1 MANISETELQRRLKA
16 VERKTSSTE
25 SNYVSN
31 VDPVAGSFSE
41 NDTHY
46 NATTNNLWLF
56 SNGVWAIDTSVLH
69 IRYADDVTTDPPLV
83 QGHIIG
89 FSTDP
94 LNPNGSIKNWRG
106 LWWGSLTA
114 STSSLAYEWH
124 NTSTSP
130 ASLTRYHTE
139 SSGFRADLGTPSE
152 PAAGV
157 NWILGSATTNTT
169 WLADRFTIDSKVG
182 PWELYPVQAS
192 ESGVPLISYT
202 KAGYN
207 APTLNDSVWIADV
220 ILAAQSFTGRPYSNQ
235 KELSYGTVCVITYDD
250 VILAGKFT
258 FSNGVSTWVSAGEI
272 IDGSIVVT
280 GTIAA
285 DKIRSNSIT
294 ATQISSDAITSD
306 KIAAGAV
313 TADKITIAENIAFT
327 GSTSGLIFGK
337 TSLADTST
345 GSFYGKSLDANGNS
359 ISGFNISSGT
369 SGIYADS
376 SGIMALNNVRLYTGS
391 AGTALE
397 LSNPGTYATSINST
411 TTVISV
417 TIVGAGAGA
426 QNNMPISGAG
436 GQNVGGSGTASWIE
450 FYSGPVVNGS
460 VSGSLLNISG
470 VTRFTAAGGAS
481 QSWTFGG
488 TTGTGPSGQ
497 ASSQAGSA
505 GAGFAAT
512 PLSATTTWVAGHGS
526 RGGGG
531 GAGGG
536 STGTYWA
543 NHKAT
548 VSANAGA
555 TISQQFTLP
564 TGTQS
569 VKSFVG
575 TGGSGGSG
583 GQIGFTYLQ
592 GPEQNQIF
600 RYAFSVRGGN
610 GGDGFVSIADPNS
623 GGIEVDLVA
632 LLNRV
637 TALEGFH

>member
-1 MANISETELQRRLKA
+1 MSRIFI
-16 VERKTSSTE
+16 
-25 SNYVSN
+25 
-31 VDPVAGSFSE
+31 P
-41 NDTHY
+41 
-46 NATTNNLWLF
+46 NNLNRAQLDAF
-56 SNGVWAIDTSVLH
+56 RSIEVELNRLSNEKTVIT
-69 IRYADDVTTDPPLV
+69 
-83 QGHIIG
+83 
-89 FSTDP
+89 
-94 LNPNGSIKNWRG
+94 GSG
-106 LWWGSLTA
+106 
-114 STSSLAYEWH
+114 
-124 NTSTSP
+124 
-130 ASLTRYHTE
+130 
-139 SSGFRADLGTPSE
+139 
-152 PAAGV
+152 
-157 NWILGSATTNTT
+157 
-169 WLADRFTIDSKVG
+169 
-182 PWELYPVQAS
+182 
-192 ESGVPLISYT
+192 
-202 KAGYN
+202 
-207 APTLNDSVWIADV
+207 APTEVNNL
-220 ILAAQSFTGRPYSNQ
+220 Q
-235 KELSYGTVCVITYDD
+235 
-250 VILAGKFT
+250 
-258 FSNGVSTWVSAGEI
+258 
-272 IDGSIVVT
+272 DGSIFYDFTNLNLYVFRLSDSTWNDPNLAAANASNAIASNIYVSGTETINGAVIADGTVT
-280 GTIAA
+280 ANEIATNAITAVKIVAGTITATEIAA
-285 DKIRSNSIT
+285 DAITTDKIAAGAIT
-294 ATQISSDAITSD
+294 ASE
-306 KIAAGAV
+306 IAAGAV
-313 TADKITIAENIAFT
+313 TANKITIAENIAFT

-337 TSLADTST
+337 TSLADTT
-345 GSFYGKSLDANGNS
+345 AGSFYGKSLDAAGNA
-359 ISGFNISSGT
+359 ISGFNISSGS

-397 LSNPGTYATSINST
+397 LSNPGTYATSIATS

-417 TIVGAGAGA
+417 IIVGAGAGA
-426 QNNMPISGAG
+426 QNNMPINLNSQ
-436 GQNVGGSGTASWIE
+436 GQNVGGAGTASWIE
-450 FYSGPVVNGS
+450 FYSGPVVSGS

-512 PLSATTTWVAGHGS
+512 SLSATTTWVAGHGS
-526 RGGGG
+526 KGGGG

-600 RYAFSVRGGN
+600 RYAYSVRGGN

-637 TALEGFH
+637 TALEGYH

>member
-1 MANISETELQRRLKA
+1 MSKIFI
-16 VERKTSSTE
+16 
-25 SNYVSN
+25 
-31 VDPVAGSFSE
+31 P
-41 NDTHY
+41 
-46 NATTNNLWLF
+46 NNLTREQLDAF
-56 SNGVWAIDTSVLH
+56 RSIESELNKLSSN
-69 IRYADDVTTDPPLV
+69 
-83 QGHIIG
+83 
-89 FSTDP
+89 
-94 LNPNGSIKNWRG
+94 
-106 LWWGSLTA
+106 
-114 STSSLAYEWH
+114 
-124 NTSTSP
+124 
-130 ASLTRYHTE
+130 
-139 SSGFRADLGTPSE
+139 
-152 PAAGV
+152 
-157 NWILGSATTNTT
+157 
-169 WLADRFTIDSKVG
+169 
-182 PWELYPVQAS
+182 
-192 ESGVPLISYT
+192 
-202 KAGYN
+202 
-207 APTLNDSVWIADV
+207 
-220 ILAAQSFTGRPYSNQ
+220 
-235 KELSYGTVCVITYDD
+235 
-250 VILAGKFT
+250 
-258 FSNGVSTWVSAGEI
+258 
-272 IDGSIVVT
+272 VVT
-280 GTIAA
+280 GDGAPTVVSNLQDGAFYYDYTNLNLYVFREADNSWKDSTSTIA
-285 DKIRSNSIT
+285 SNIYVSGT
-294 ATQISSDAITSD
+294 TELDGAKVKAGTIS
-306 KIAAGAV
+306 
-313 TADKITIAENIAFT
+313 ADKITIAENIAFT

-337 TSLADTST
+337 TSLADTT
-345 GSFYGKSLDANGNS
+345 AGSFYGKSLDAAGNA
-359 ISGFNISSGT
+359 ISGFNISSGK

-397 LSNPGTYATSINST
+397 LSNPGTYATSIASA

-417 TIVGAGAGA
+417 IIVGAGAGA

-436 GQNVGGSGTASWIE
+436 GQNVGGSGAASWIE
-450 FYSGPVVNGS
+450 FYSGPVVSGS

-488 TTGTGPSGQ
+488 ITGTGPSGQ

-512 PLSATTTWVAGHGS
+512 SLSATTTWVAGHGS
-526 RGGGG
+526 KGGGG

-600 RYAFSVRGGN
+600 RYAYSVRGGN

-637 TALEGFH
+637 TALEGYH

>member
-1 MANISETELQRRLKA
+1 MSKIFI
-16 VERKTSSTE
+16 
-25 SNYVSN
+25 
-31 VDPVAGSFSE
+31 P
-41 NDTHY
+41 
-46 NATTNNLWLF
+46 NNLTREQLDAF
-56 SNGVWAIDTSVLH
+56 RSIESELNKLSSN
-69 IRYADDVTTDPPLV
+69 
-83 QGHIIG
+83 
-89 FSTDP
+89 
-94 LNPNGSIKNWRG
+94 
-106 LWWGSLTA
+106 
-114 STSSLAYEWH
+114 
-124 NTSTSP
+124 
-130 ASLTRYHTE
+130 
-139 SSGFRADLGTPSE
+139 
-152 PAAGV
+152 
-157 NWILGSATTNTT
+157 
-169 WLADRFTIDSKVG
+169 
-182 PWELYPVQAS
+182 
-192 ESGVPLISYT
+192 
-202 KAGYN
+202 
-207 APTLNDSVWIADV
+207 
-220 ILAAQSFTGRPYSNQ
+220 
-235 KELSYGTVCVITYDD
+235 
-250 VILAGKFT
+250 
-258 FSNGVSTWVSAGEI
+258 
-272 IDGSIVVT
+272 VVT
-280 GTIAA
+280 GDGAPTVVSNLQDGAFYYDYTNLNLYVFREADNSWKDSTSTIA
-285 DKIRSNSIT
+285 SNIYVSGT
-294 ATQISSDAITSD
+294 TELDGAKVKAGTIS
-306 KIAAGAV
+306 
-313 TADKITIAENIAFT
+313 ADKITIAENIAFT

-337 TSLADTST
+337 TSLADTT
-345 GSFYGKSLDANGNS
+345 AGSFYGKSLDAAGNA

-397 LSNPGTYATSINST
+397 LSNPGTYATSIASA

-417 TIVGAGAGA
+417 VIVGAGAGA

-450 FYSGPVVNGS
+450 FYSGPVVSGS

-512 PLSATTTWVAGHGS
+512 SLSATTTWVAGHGS
-526 RGGGG
+526 KGGGG

-583 GQIGFTYLQ
+583 GQIGFYYYQ
-592 GPEQNQIF
+592 GPEQNQYF

-632 LLNRV
+632 LVNRV

>member
-1 MANISETELQRRLKA
+1 MSKIFI
-16 VERKTSSTE
+16 
-25 SNYVSN
+25 
-31 VDPVAGSFSE
+31 P
-41 NDTHY
+41 
-46 NATTNNLWLF
+46 NNLTREQLDAF
-56 SNGVWAIDTSVLH
+56 RSIESELNKLSSN
-69 IRYADDVTTDPPLV
+69 
-83 QGHIIG
+83 
-89 FSTDP
+89 
-94 LNPNGSIKNWRG
+94 
-106 LWWGSLTA
+106 
-114 STSSLAYEWH
+114 
-124 NTSTSP
+124 
-130 ASLTRYHTE
+130 
-139 SSGFRADLGTPSE
+139 
-152 PAAGV
+152 
-157 NWILGSATTNTT
+157 
-169 WLADRFTIDSKVG
+169 
-182 PWELYPVQAS
+182 
-192 ESGVPLISYT
+192 
-202 KAGYN
+202 
-207 APTLNDSVWIADV
+207 
-220 ILAAQSFTGRPYSNQ
+220 
-235 KELSYGTVCVITYDD
+235 
-250 VILAGKFT
+250 
-258 FSNGVSTWVSAGEI
+258 
-272 IDGSIVVT
+272 VVT
-280 GTIAA
+280 GDGAPTVVSNLQDGAFYYDYTNLNLYVFREADNSWKDSTSTIA
-285 DKIRSNSIT
+285 SNIYVSGT
-294 ATQISSDAITSD
+294 TELDGAKVKAGTIS
-306 KIAAGAV
+306 
-313 TADKITIAENIAFT
+313 ADKITIAENIAFT

-337 TSLADTST
+337 TSLADTT
-345 GSFYGKSLDANGNS
+345 AGSFYGKSLDAAGNA

-397 LSNPGTYATSINST
+397 LSNPGTYATSIASA

-417 TIVGAGAGA
+417 IIVGAGAGA

-450 FYSGPVVNGS
+450 FYSGPVVSGS

-488 TTGTGPSGQ
+488 ITGTGPSGQ

-512 PLSATTTWVAGHGS
+512 SLSATTTWVAGHGS
-526 RGGGG
+526 KGGGG

-600 RYAFSVRGGN
+600 RYAYSVRGGN

-637 TALEGFH
+637 TALEGYH

>member
-1 MANISETELQRRLKA
+1 MSRIFI
-16 VERKTSSTE
+16 
-25 SNYVSN
+25 
-31 VDPVAGSFSE
+31 P
-41 NDTHY
+41 
-46 NATTNNLWLF
+46 NNLNRAQLDAF
-56 SNGVWAIDTSVLH
+56 RSIEVELNRLSNEKTVIT
-69 IRYADDVTTDPPLV
+69 
-83 QGHIIG
+83 
-89 FSTDP
+89 
-94 LNPNGSIKNWRG
+94 GSG
-106 LWWGSLTA
+106 
-114 STSSLAYEWH
+114 
-124 NTSTSP
+124 
-130 ASLTRYHTE
+130 
-139 SSGFRADLGTPSE
+139 
-152 PAAGV
+152 
-157 NWILGSATTNTT
+157 
-169 WLADRFTIDSKVG
+169 
-182 PWELYPVQAS
+182 
-192 ESGVPLISYT
+192 
-202 KAGYN
+202 
-207 APTLNDSVWIADV
+207 APTEVNNL
-220 ILAAQSFTGRPYSNQ
+220 Q
-235 KELSYGTVCVITYDD
+235 
-250 VILAGKFT
+250 
-258 FSNGVSTWVSAGEI
+258 
-272 IDGSIVVT
+272 DGSIFYDFTNLNLYVFRLSDSTWNDPNLAATNASNAIASNIYVS
-280 GTIAA
+280 GTETINGAVIADGTVAANEIATDAITTDKIAANAITATEIAA
-285 DKIRSNSIT
+285 DAITTDKIAANAIT
-294 ATQISSDAITSD
+294 ASE
-306 KIAAGAV
+306 IAAGAV
-313 TADKITIAENIAFT
+313 TANKITIAENIAFT

-337 TSLADTST
+337 TSLADTT
-345 GSFYGKSLDANGNS
+345 AGSFYGKSLDANGNS

-397 LSNPGTYATSINST
+397 LSNPGTYATSIASA

-417 TIVGAGAGA
+417 VIVGAGAGA

-526 RGGGG
+526 KGGGG

-543 NHKAT
+543 NHAAT

-583 GQIGFTYLQ
+583 GQIGFYYYQ
-592 GPEQNQIF
+592 GPEQNQYF
-600 RYAFSVRGGN
+600 RYAYSVRGGD

-632 LLNRV
+632 LVNRV

>member
-1 MANISETELQRRLKA
+1 MSKIFI
-16 VERKTSSTE
+16 
-25 SNYVSN
+25 
-31 VDPVAGSFSE
+31 P
-41 NDTHY
+41 
-46 NATTNNLWLF
+46 NNLTREQLDAF
-56 SNGVWAIDTSVLH
+56 RSIESELNKLSSN
-69 IRYADDVTTDPPLV
+69 
-83 QGHIIG
+83 
-89 FSTDP
+89 
-94 LNPNGSIKNWRG
+94 
-106 LWWGSLTA
+106 
-114 STSSLAYEWH
+114 
-124 NTSTSP
+124 
-130 ASLTRYHTE
+130 
-139 SSGFRADLGTPSE
+139 
-152 PAAGV
+152 
-157 NWILGSATTNTT
+157 
-169 WLADRFTIDSKVG
+169 
-182 PWELYPVQAS
+182 
-192 ESGVPLISYT
+192 
-202 KAGYN
+202 
-207 APTLNDSVWIADV
+207 
-220 ILAAQSFTGRPYSNQ
+220 
-235 KELSYGTVCVITYDD
+235 
-250 VILAGKFT
+250 
-258 FSNGVSTWVSAGEI
+258 
-272 IDGSIVVT
+272 VVT
-280 GTIAA
+280 GDGAPTVVSNLQDGAFYYDYTNLNLYVFREADNSWKDSTSTIA
-285 DKIRSNSIT
+285 SNIYVSGT
-294 ATQISSDAITSD
+294 TELDGAKVKAGTIS
-306 KIAAGAV
+306 
-313 TADKITIAENIAFT
+313 ADKITIAENIAFT

-337 TSLADTST
+337 TSLADTT
-345 GSFYGKSLDANGNS
+345 AGSFYGKSLDAAGNA

-397 LSNPGTYATSINST
+397 LSNPGTYATSIASA

-417 TIVGAGAGA
+417 IIVGAGAGA

-450 FYSGPVVNGS
+450 FYSGPVVSGS

-488 TTGTGPSGQ
+488 ITGTGPSGQ

-512 PLSATTTWVAGHGS
+512 SLSATTTWVAGHGS
-526 RGGGG
+526 KGGGG

-583 GQIGFTYLQ
+583 GQIGFYYYQ
-592 GPEQNQIF
+592 GPEQNQYF

-637 TALEGFH
+637 TALEGYH